1 MIKDDEIIEETE
13 TIPTNIIRKKI
24 TYKTKY
30 FYVLLAFLLMKIINN
45 AKLLIINSI
54 LCYRIRYQAKKKL
67 LPYHVRN
74 NKLNELLCGEMHH
87 KNEK

>member
-30 FYVLLAFLLMKIINN
+30 LYVLLAFLLMKIINN

-54 LCYRIRYQAKKKL
+54 LCCLIRYQAKKKII
-67 LPYHVRN
+67 N
-74 NKLNELLCGEMHH
+74 ISCK
-87 KNEK
+87 K